1 MRSPPVTLVPYLLDG
16 GIELHPIAARY
27 FLQPSGDDA
36 DLQRIALSIQKQ
48 GTIEPVITYESMLLD
63 GQVRD
68 KSNIEHGLP
77 RWAIRFED
85 TPQGIIAAQARS
97 KEAMDRAALEYAI
110 AKNLV

>member
-85 TPQGIIAAQARS
+85 TPMGSSPLKRGLRRLWTEPRS
-97 KEAMDRAALEYAI
+97 SMPSPRT
-110 AKNLV
+110 